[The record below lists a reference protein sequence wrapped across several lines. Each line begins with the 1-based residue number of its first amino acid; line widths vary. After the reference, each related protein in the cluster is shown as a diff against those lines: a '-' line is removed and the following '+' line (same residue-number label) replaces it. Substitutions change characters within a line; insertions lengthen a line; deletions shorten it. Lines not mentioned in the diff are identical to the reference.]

1 MSANAAV
8 DDFDVE
14 SLVAAKSDQL
24 NAADLTGGPIVAR
37 VTAVKN
43 GKSNEQPMDIHL
55 DGYRPWK
62 PCKGMR
68 RVLID
73 LWGPP
78 SPAWLGRTIRLY
90 REPTVKWAG
99 EEAGGIRVSG
109 MSDIKA
115 SCTVPVAVS
124 RGVNVKMRIE
134 KLAPVSSG
142 KPSTQTNATR
152 PLARSEHDNFLDALA
167 TEAGYNREHIA
178 AFLVAQG
185 LVVTDRATGEALW
198 PRLQEGGDLAGI
210 FCAGP
215 AEGGAS

>member
-1 MSANAAV
+1 MGTNEV

-14 SLVAAKSDQL
+14 ALVAAKSDQL
-24 NAADLTGGPIVAR
+24 NAVDLVGGAITVR
-37 VTAVKN
+37 VLKVKK
-43 GKSNEQPMDIHL
+43 GKPDQPMAIHIE
-55 DGYRPWK
+55 GYRPWM

-90 REPTVKWAG
+90 REPSVKWAG
-99 EEAGGIRVSG
+99 EEAGGVRVSG

-115 SCTVPVAVS
+115 ACTVSVAVS

-134 KLAPVSSG
+134 KLAPVAAT
-142 KPSTQTNATR
+142 KPPT
-152 PLARSEHDNFLDALA
+152 RSEHDLFLDALA

-178 AFLVAQG
+178 AFLAAQG
-185 LVVTDRATGEALW
+185 LTVTDRATGEALW
-198 PRLQEGGDLAGI
+198 PRLQADGDLCAL
-210 FCAGP
+210 FSAGP
-215 AEGGAS
+215 GEGS